1 MLELACIFGTRS
13 SCETGYWFL
22 FKFAMRELCVTNFY
36 LRQIS
41 IVQGGINMTEE
52 KVQLHRGLREVYID
66 RSKSSFIDGNIG
78 KLLYRGYNIDE
89 LAVHS
94 NFEETA
100 YLVMYGKL
108 PTQAQLDEFDATLK
122 AARLIPDEIVDI
134 IKLTRNSH
142 PMDVLRTAISALSAY
157 DPDTEDN
164 STEATLRKGLR
175 LTAQAPTI
183 VATHARVR
191 DGKDP
196 IAPDSNLNQ
205 AANFLNMLFGELPE
219 QVDSDLIDKDFV
231 LHAEHGINAS
241 SFGARVAASTVA
253 DLHCAVTTGVAVLKG
268 PSHGGAAEEVMK
280 MAQEIG
286 TEENAENY
294 VRERLD
300 SGGRIMGFGHRVYRA
315 IDPRSVHLQDDAKAL
330 GERKGEPKWFSIL
343 QNVIEAMEPYR
354 RRGIYQNVDFF
365 SGTIYYL
372 LGIPDD
378 LFISI
383 FAMGRIPGWT
393 AQVVEQFEN
402 NILLRPRLLYTGE
415 MDVPYVPIG
424 ERG

>member
-1 MLELACIFGTRS
+1 
-13 SCETGYWFL
+13 
-22 FKFAMRELCVTNFY
+22 
-36 LRQIS
+36 
-41 IVQGGINMTEE
+41 MTEE

-100 YLVMYGKL
+100 YLVMYGEL

-300 SGGRIMGFGHRVYRA
+300 SGCRIMGFGHRVYRA

>member
-1 MLELACIFGTRS
+1 
-13 SCETGYWFL
+13 
-22 FKFAMRELCVTNFY
+22 
-36 LRQIS
+36 
-41 IVQGGINMTEE
+41 MTEE

-108 PTQAQLDEFDATLK
+108 PTQAELDEFDATLK

>member
-1 MLELACIFGTRS
+1 
-13 SCETGYWFL
+13 
-22 FKFAMRELCVTNFY
+22 
-36 LRQIS
+36 
-41 IVQGGINMTEE
+41 MTEE

-191 DGKDP
+191 DGKDL

-315 IDPRSVHLQDDAKAL
+315 IDPRSVHLQEDAKAL

-343 QNVIEAMEPYR
+343 QNVIEAMKPYR

>member
-1 MLELACIFGTRS
+1 
-13 SCETGYWFL
+13 
-22 FKFAMRELCVTNFY
+22 MRELCVTNFY

-191 DGKDP
+191 DGRDP

>member
-1 MLELACIFGTRS
+1 
-13 SCETGYWFL
+13 
-22 FKFAMRELCVTNFY
+22 
-36 LRQIS
+36 
-41 IVQGGINMTEE
+41 MTEE

-100 YLVMYGKL
+100 YLVMYGEL

-122 AARLIPDEIVDI
+122 AARLIPDEIVDV

-219 QVDSDLIDKDFV
+219 QADSDLIDKDFV

>member
-1 MLELACIFGTRS
+1 
-13 SCETGYWFL
+13 
-22 FKFAMRELCVTNFY
+22 
-36 LRQIS
+36 
-41 IVQGGINMTEE
+41 MTEE

-78 KLLYRGYNIDE
+78 KLLYRGYNIDD

-134 IKLTRNSH
+134 IKLTRHSH

-164 STEATLRKGLR
+164 SIEATLRKGLR

-191 DGKDP
+191 DGKDL

-315 IDPRSVHLQDDAKAL
+315 IDPRSVHLQEDAKAL

>member
-1 MLELACIFGTRS
+1 
-13 SCETGYWFL
+13 
-22 FKFAMRELCVTNFY
+22 
-36 LRQIS
+36 
-41 IVQGGINMTEE
+41 MTEE

-100 YLVMYGKL
+100 YLVMYGEL

-286 TEENAENY
+286 TEENAEDY

>member
-1 MLELACIFGTRS
+1 
-13 SCETGYWFL
+13 
-22 FKFAMRELCVTNFY
+22 
-36 LRQIS
+36 
-41 IVQGGINMTEE
+41 MTEE

-78 KLLYRGYNIDE
+78 KLLYRGYNIDD

-191 DGKDP
+191 DGKDL